1 MPDLENRILLVDDDA
16 AIVRAYRKAL
26 TAEGWTVESAADGR
40 EAVDRLRDRSFDVII
55 SDVSMP
61 RMNGLE
67 FLRAVRE
74 HDLDVPVILMAGAP
88 DLDSS
93 LRAIE
98 YGAFRY
104 LAKPID
110 MRLLEQTVHHAAQ
123 LHSLARLKRDAL
135 EYAGVERRRL
145 GDRAGLEARF
155 ALAMKTLW
163 MAYQPIV
170 SLKAHAVYGYEA
182 LLRSYEPSLREPP
195 DLLDAAHRL
204 GRVPQLGRAVRS
216 RVALD
221 AAHLPVGARLLVNLD
236 AIELN
241 DGELYAAESPLG
253 NTGSPVVL
261 ELTERESLDG
271 VHDVSAR
278 VARLRAMGFMI
289 AIDDLGSGYAG
300 LATISQLEPDIAKL
314 DMSLVRNIHA
324 EPRKRSIVRSMIELC
339 GELGTVVVAEGV
351 ETPEERD
358 TLAELGCDL
367 LQGFLFAHPQKGYP
381 AVQW

>member
-26 TAEGWTVESAADGR
+26 TTEGWNVESAADGR
-40 EAVDRLRDRSFDVII
+40 EAVDRVRERSFDVII

-110 MRLLEQTVHHAAQ
+110 LRVLEQTVHHAAQ

-135 EYAGVERRRL
+135 EYAGLERRRL

-163 MAYQPIV
+163 MAYQPII
-170 SLKAHAVYGYEA
+170 SLQSHAVFGYEA
-182 LLRSYEPSLREPP
+182 LLRSYEPSLREPA

-204 GRVPQLGRAVRS
+204 GRIPELGRAVRS

-221 AAHLPVGARLLVNLD
+221 AVHLPASARLLVNLD

-241 DGELYAAESPLG
+241 DAELYAAESPLG
-253 NTGSPVVL
+253 KIGFPVVL

-271 VHDVSAR
+271 VHDVAAR
-278 VARLRAMGFMI
+278 VARLRAMGFEI

-300 LATISQLEPDIAKL
+300 LATISQLEPDMAKL
-314 DMSLVRNIHA
+314 DMSLVRNIHV

-339 GELGTVVVAEGV
+339 GELGTVMVAEGV
-351 ETPEERD
+351 ETREERD
-358 TLAELGCDL
+358 TLVQLGCDL
-367 LQGFLFAHPQKGYP
+367 FQGFLFARPQKGYP